1 MIFKQEVE
9 IGSKASIHLIHILK
23 LSHAVYHRNE
33 ADAFVISYNMIRV
46 KQFCIY
52 DLNLKEESFLNFQDR
67 CLGEKMIQV
76 VSISMWIQFV
86 CFVCS

>member
-1 MIFKQEVE
+1 
-9 IGSKASIHLIHILK
+9 
-23 LSHAVYHRNE
+23 
-33 ADAFVISYNMIRV
+33 MIRV